1 MKITSPHF
9 PIISVTAIIL
19 ATGLSAHR
27 THAETLADVV
37 AYAYE
42 TNPGVQSTRAA
53 LRALDESYV
62 QARGGYGLNISA
74 SVGASSYSDTLSS
87 ASGNQPNYAKT
98 DNETLS
104 IVQPLYTGGR
114 VHSQLNEAEAQIL
127 AGRETLRRGEIDL
140 LVRVVTA
147 YVDVLRDEALLKVNQ
162 DTITVLE
169 KEVADTLTKFSVR
182 EVTMTDVA
190 QAKARLA
197 QANVQLASA
206 RASLAVTRAQFIATV
221 GQSPGDLAPPPP
233 LPPEALPTTVDQ
245 AFDSAE
251 NHNPQLLAA
260 KYAEQ
265 KSKEHIAEVRA
276 GARPSVSAQFQL
288 QRSPYLPYSRATYNN
303 VAAGMVTLNQP
314 IFTGGQL
321 SSQIRQAI
329 EANNGDRLSID
340 DTRQQIILGVSS
352 AWERLSAARSQ
363 LKSLDEEVAS
373 NRFSFY
379 GNRQEAKIAIR
390 TTIEVLNAE
399 LELSN
404 SQQSLISV
412 HAEEYVDRI
421 QLLAAMGMLDPLM
434 LSAKTN
440 PYDSAAHFRQVKH
453 AGETPLEWPVRVL
466 DAIGTA
472 KVAPPPPASI
482 SEARPTGSAMPPTP
496 ETEAPIQSIL
506 STLNKPPPEPK

>member
-233 LPPEALPTTVDQ
+233 LP
-245 AFDSAE
+245 
-251 NHNPQLLAA
+251 
-260 KYAEQ
+260 
-265 KSKEHIAEVRA
+265 
-276 GARPSVSAQFQL
+276 
-288 QRSPYLPYSRATYNN
+288 RS
-303 VAAGMVTLNQP
+303 
-314 IFTGGQL
+314 
-321 SSQIRQAI
+321 SS
-329 EANNGDRLSID
+329 
-340 DTRQQIILGVSS
+340 
-352 AWERLSAARSQ
+352 
-363 LKSLDEEVAS
+363 
-373 NRFSFY
+373 
-379 GNRQEAKIAIR
+379 
-390 TTIEVLNAE
+390 
-399 LELSN
+399 
-404 SQQSLISV
+404 
-412 HAEEYVDRI
+412 
-421 QLLAAMGMLDPLM
+421 
-434 LSAKTN
+434 
-440 PYDSAAHFRQVKH
+440 
-453 AGETPLEWPVRVL
+453 
-466 DAIGTA
+466 
-472 KVAPPPPASI
+472 PP
-482 SEARPTGSAMPPTP
+482 
-496 ETEAPIQSIL
+496 
-506 STLNKPPPEPK
+506 